1 MRRVSEGV
9 ELWEKGEWGEL
20 REKGEGGVFERGERD
35 AWREK
40 SVIVALRVTGER
52 GELALKMEKK
62 NG

>member
-1 MRRVSEGV
+1 M
-9 ELWEKGEWGEL
+9 
-20 REKGEGGVFERGERD
+20 REKGEGGGGVFERGEWE

-40 SVIVALRVTGER
+40 SVMVALRGRGEM